1 MQDHDPHK
9 KNGTIAVRAMCAIIF
24 LAFTFLWLYEFQAD
38 VLAVGQHVLSGGQ
51 THYDRTVGA
60 VIITLVL
67 QLLQLGVYYV
77 TRLARRTHALTYLPS
92 MLLLTIMSDVPPTI
106 DQHFSFGAWAWI
118 VPVVLVVWAVAVW
131 LARNVLPFENDDKQ
145 PTGIFS
151 QRMWLNLLQMVGMML
166 VVALVGNSNAVFH
179 FTAHAEASLL
189 KGDAAEA
196 LRVGERSLETDEN
209 LTMLRIY
216 ALGTRGELGERLFCY
231 PLAGT
236 SVDMLP
242 MKGSNARLRLLP
254 MDSIWKS
261 FGARPVYKITTAQ
274 YLHAL
279 TVDSVAHPMAAD
291 YILTG
296 MLIDRRLDA
305 FARTLPAYYPDSLP
319 MPRFYREAMELHAR
333 LPHDTLGAPQR
344 GTYRFYY
351 YQKR

>member
-38 VLAVGQHVLSGGQ
+38 VLAVAQHVLSGGQ
-51 THYDRTVGA
+51 THYDRTIGA

-67 QLLQLGVYYV
+67 QMLQLGVYYV

-92 MLLLTIMSDVPPTI
+92 MLLLTILSDVSPDI
-106 DQHFSFGAWAWI
+106 DRHFSFGAWMWI
-118 VPVVLVVWAVAVW
+118 VPIVLVVWAAAVW

-145 PTGIFS
+145 PTGVFS
-151 QRMWLNLLQMVGMML
+151 RRMWLNLLQMVAMML
-166 VVALVGNSNAVFH
+166 VVALVGNSNSVFH

-189 KGDAAEA
+189 KGDVEEA
-196 LRVGERSLETDEN
+196 LRVGERSLETDED

-216 ALGTRGELGERLFCY
+216 ALGTKGELGERLFSY

-236 SVDMLP
+236 SADMLP
-242 MKGSNARLRLLP
+242 LKGSSARLRLLSL
-254 MDSIWKS
+254 DSIWKS

-274 YLHAL
+274 FLHAL
-279 TVDSVAHPMAAD
+279 SVDSVDHPMAAD
-291 YILTG
+291 YILAG

-305 FARTLPAYYPDSLP
+305 FAKTLPSYYPDSLP
-319 MPRFYREAMELHAR
+319 LPHFYREAMELHAL
-333 LPHDTLGAPQR
+333 LPNDTLGMPQR

-351 YQKR
+351 YQKP